1 MLIIDYDISLLLM
14 EASAAQTETETAEVA
29 PPEPQES
36 SVTVSDSNPA
46 SSNTLSN
53 EQVKLTEDE
62 IKIDVDDPNLRA
74 LMLQPVMPRNHNQRR
89 EQRE

>member
-1 MLIIDYDISLLLM
+1 MFIIDYDISLLPM
-14 EASAAQTETETAEVA
+14 EASVTQTETETAEVT

-46 SSNTLSN
+46 NSNTLSN
-53 EQVKLTEDE
+53 EQVNSTKDE

-74 LMLQPVMPRNHNQRR
+74 LMLQPVMLRNHNQRR